1 MINIKPIVLTELKK
15 VTSNVNDSYPSDWAT
30 FPVVQYIEE
39 ENKTSEKTDDREQK
53 AYIRFKIDIW
63 NNRST
68 SSSATLV
75 DELISALGLVR
86 TQCLDVPDTSQLK
99 HKVMRFE
106 GTIDVNNMRV
116 YNP

>member
-1 MINIKPIVLTELKK
+1 MINVKPEIYAELKK

-53 AYIRFKIDIW
+53 AYIRFKIDIR

-86 TQCLDVPDTSQLK
+86 TQCLDVTDTSQLK

-106 GTIDVNNMRV
+106 GTIDVDRKSV
-116 YNP
+116 V